1 MNVYEIHT
9 YLAHKIDKNK
19 LKEDIFNRAMLE
31 AETRRR

>member
-19 LKEDIFNRAMLE
+19 LKEDIFNREMLKQKL
-31 AETRRR
+31 R